1 MDELQNYKT
10 VFVVGNGFDLNL
22 GLKTSYKDFMKS
34 HWFSDI
40 KCVFTKYFSS
50 KNIYRR

>member
-40 KCVFTKYFSS
+40 KNNFWWTIFGRS
-50 KNIYRR
+50 NL

>member
-22 GLKTSYKDFMKS
+22 GLKTSYPKIRKQS
-34 HWFSDI
+34 QWQSQLQ
-40 KCVFTKYFSS
+40 
-50 KNIYRR
+50 

>member
-40 KCVFTKYFSS
+40 AYSGAYPFTFRQLIKA
-50 KNIYRR
+50 